1 MIERDTALRHAQDW
15 VDAWNAH
22 DPERVV
28 ADFADDVVVTSPMIE
43 QIRPGSG
50 GVLRDKASVLS
61 YYRDGLAASG
71 DLHFTLIEV
80 CTGVDTIAIV
90 YRNHRDIVVV
100 ETLRRDDRGRTVEVS
115 VAYNA

>member
-61 YYRDGLAASG
+61 YYRDGLAASYIG
-71 DLHFTLIEV
+71 SAPYMLPW
-80 CTGVDTIAIV
+80 
-90 YRNHRDIVVV
+90 
-100 ETLRRDDRGRTVEVS
+100 S
-115 VAYNA
+115 VMPTAG